1 MTSEQPVIAI
11 VGPTASGKSS
21 LAMAITR
28 SAKQLG
34 KTIEIISMDSALVY
48 RGMDIGTAKPSKS
61 DMQEVRHHGIDIA
74 EPEDPYS
81 AAKFAHDAKRC
92 LKEIRER
99 NNIPLIVG
107 GTMLYWRALAHGLS
121 NMPAASPEIRAE
133 IESRA
138 AKLGW
143 PAIHDELAQVDPE
156 TAARLEKNDAQR
168 VQRAL
173 EIYLLSGKTMS
184 EWLHEQPKE
193 SGRGN
198 GGDGVGSDGSA
209 HASGSD
215 DHNAP
220 INLRLISIE
229 PSDRSVLHERIAK
242 RFELMI
248 ATGFLDE
255 MKALRANSRLHP
267 ELPSMRAV
275 GYRQAWDHLDGNI
288 TFQEF
293 QDQAIA
299 ATRQLAKRQLTW
311 LRGVGAKEVIDPLD
325 ESQMKRCEQDVLAHY
340 QII

>member
-21 LAMAITR
+21 LAMAIAR

-34 KTIEIISMDSALVY
+34 QTIEIISMDSALVY

-61 DMQEVRHHGIDIA
+61 EMQEVSHHGIDIA

-81 AAKFAHDAKRC
+81 AAKFALDAKQW
-92 LKEIRER
+92 LKEIRAR

-138 AKLGW
+138 VKLGW
-143 PAIHDELAQVDPE
+143 PAIHEELAQVDPE
-156 TAARLEKNDAQR
+156 TAARLEKNDTQR

-173 EIYLLSGKTMS
+173 EIYLQSGKPMS
-184 EWLHEQPKE
+184 EWLQEQPKD
-193 SGRGN
+193 SGRGGEGGGAGGGEN
-198 GGDGVGSDGSA
+198 GESEDR
-209 HASGSD
+209 
-215 DHNAP
+215 NALV
-220 INLRLISIE
+220 NLRLISIE

-242 RFELMI
+242 RFEVMM
-248 ATGFLDE
+248 AEGFLDE
-255 MKALRANSRLHP
+255 MKALRHNSRLHP
-267 ELPSMRAV
+267 DLPSMRAV

-311 LRGVGAKEVIDPLD
+311 LRGMQTKEMIDSLD

>member
-1 MTSEQPVIAI
+1 MTTEQPVIAI

-28 SAKQLG
+28 SAKQFG

-81 AAKFAHDAKRC
+81 AAKFAHDAKQW

-99 NNIPLIVG
+99 NNTPLIVG
-107 GTMLYWRALAHGLS
+107 VTMLYWRALAHGLS
-121 NMPAASPEIRAE
+121 NMPAASPEVRAE
-133 IESRA
+133 IELRA

-143 PAIHDELAQVDPE
+143 PAIHDELAQVDPA

-184 EWLHEQPKE
+184 EWLQEQPKE
-193 SGRGN
+193 SGRGDDD
-198 GGDGVGSDGSA
+198 GDD
-209 HASGSD
+209 SGSD
-215 DHNAP
+215 ERNTP
-220 INLRLISIE
+220 INFRLISIE
-229 PSDRSVLHERIAK
+229 PTDRSVLHERIAK

-255 MKALRANSRLHP
+255 MKALRQNPRLHP
-267 ELPSMRAV
+267 NLPSMRAV

-311 LRGVGAKEVIDPLD
+311 LRGMEGKEVVDSLD

>member
-1 MTSEQPVIAI
+1 MAPDQAVITI

-21 LAMAITR
+21 LAMAIAR
-28 SAKQLG
+28 SAKKLG
-34 KTIEIISMDSALVY
+34 KTVEIISMDSALVY

-61 DMQEVRHHGIDIA
+61 EMEEVRHHGIDIA

-81 AAKFAHDAKRC
+81 AAKFAHDAKQW
-92 LKEIRER
+92 LKEIRAR

-143 PAIHDELAQVDPE
+143 SAIHDELAQVDPA

-173 EIYLLSGKTMS
+173 EIYLQSGKPMS
-184 EWLHEQPKE
+184 EWLQEQPKD
-193 SGRGN
+193 SGRG
-198 GGDGVGSDGSA
+198 DRAASDGSDN
-209 HASGSD
+209 SD
-215 DHNAP
+215 SPLH
-220 INLRLISIE
+220 LRLISIE

-242 RFELMI
+242 RFEVMI
-248 ATGFLDE
+248 AEGFLDE
-255 MKALRANSRLHP
+255 MNVLRQNPRLHP
-267 ELPSMRAV
+267 DLPSMRAV

-311 LRGVGAKEVIDPLD
+311 LRGMQTKEVIDSLD
-325 ESQMKRCEQDVLAHY
+325 ESQMKRCEQEVLAHY
-340 QII
+340 QVI

>member
-1 MTSEQPVIAI
+1 
-11 VGPTASGKSS
+11 
-21 LAMAITR
+21 MAIAR

-61 DMQEVRHHGIDIA
+61 EMQEVRHHGIDIA
-74 EPEDPYS
+74 NPEDPYS
-81 AAKFAHDAKRC
+81 AAKFAHDAKQWV
-92 LKEIRER
+92 KEIRAR

-133 IESRA
+133 IEARA

-143 PAIHDELAQVDPE
+143 PAIHDELAQVDPA
-156 TAARLEKNDAQR
+156 TAARLEKNDTQR

-173 EIYLLSGKTMS
+173 EIYLQSGKPMS
-184 EWLHEQPKE
+184 EWLQEQPKDT
-193 SGRGN
+193 GRGDDN
-198 GGDGVGSDGSA
+198 GSSDSGGGGGGRGGSDS
-209 HASGSD
+209 SESD

-220 INLRLISIE
+220 MNLRLISIE

-242 RFELMI
+242 RFEVMI
-248 ATGFLDE
+248 AEGFLDE
-255 MKALRANSRLHP
+255 MKVLRQNPRLHP
-267 ELPSMRAV
+267 DLPSMRAV

-311 LRGVGAKEVIDPLD
+311 LRGMQAKEVIDSLD
-325 ESQMKRCEQDVLAHY
+325 ESQMKRCEQEVLAHY

>member
-21 LAMAITR
+21 LAMAIAR
-28 SAKQLG
+28 SAKRLG

-61 DMQEVRHHGIDIA
+61 EMQEVRHHGIDIA

-81 AAKFAHDAKRC
+81 AAKFAHDAKQW
-92 LKEIRER
+92 LKEVRSR
-99 NNIPLIVG
+99 NHIPMIVG

-143 PAIHDELAQVDPE
+143 PAIHEELAQVDPE

-173 EIYLLSGKTMS
+173 EIYLQSGKPMS
-184 EWLHEQPKE
+184 EWLQEQPKE

-198 GGDGVGSDGSA
+198 GTGSEDGKDN
-209 HASGSD
+209 D
-215 DHNAP
+215 AP

-242 RFELMI
+242 RFEVMM
-248 ATGFLDE
+248 AEGFLDE
-255 MKALRANSRLHP
+255 MKVLRQNPRLHP
-267 ELPSMRAV
+267 DLPSMRAV
-275 GYRQAWDHLDGNI
+275 GYRQAWDHLDGII

-311 LRGVGAKEVIDPLD
+311 LRGMQTKEVIDSLD

-340 QII
+340 EII

>member
-1 MTSEQPVIAI
+1 MTSEQPVITI

-21 LAMAITR
+21 LAMAIAR

-34 KTIEIISMDSALVY
+34 QTIEIISMDSALVY
-48 RGMDIGTAKPSKS
+48 KGMDIGTAKPSKS
-61 DMQEVRHHGIDIA
+61 EMQEVPHHGIDIA

-81 AAKFAHDAKRC
+81 AAKFAHDAKQW
-92 LKEIRER
+92 LKEIRAR

-143 PAIHDELAQVDPE
+143 PAIHEELAQVDPE

-173 EIYLLSGKTMS
+173 EIYLQSGKPMS
-184 EWLHEQPKE
+184 EWLQEQPKD
-193 SGRGN
+193 SGRGE
-198 GGDGVGSDGSA
+198 GSGE
-209 HASGSD
+209 

-220 INLRLISIE
+220 MNLRLISIE

-242 RFELMI
+242 RFELMM
-248 ATGFLDE
+248 AEGFLDE
-255 MKALRANSRLHP
+255 MKALRQNPRLHP
-267 ELPSMRAV
+267 DLPSMRAV

-311 LRGVGAKEVIDPLD
+311 LRGMQTKEVIDSLD
-325 ESQMKRCEQDVLAHY
+325 ESQMKQCEQDVLAHY

>member
-1 MTSEQPVIAI
+1 
-11 VGPTASGKSS
+11 
-21 LAMAITR
+21 
-28 SAKQLG
+28 
-34 KTIEIISMDSALVY
+34 
-48 RGMDIGTAKPSKS
+48 
-61 DMQEVRHHGIDIA
+61 
-74 EPEDPYS
+74 
-81 AAKFAHDAKRC
+81 
-92 LKEIRER
+92 
-99 NNIPLIVG
+99 
-107 GTMLYWRALAHGLS
+107 
-121 NMPAASPEIRAE
+121 MPAASPEIRVE

-184 EWLHEQPKE
+184 EWLQEQPKE
-193 SGRGN
+193 SGRGS
-198 GGDGVGSDGSA
+198 GP
-209 HASGSD
+209 GSD
-215 DHNAP
+215 DSDNSDAS

-229 PSDRSVLHERIAK
+229 PSDRSVLHERIAR
-242 RFELMI
+242 RFEHMI
-248 ATGFLDE
+248 AAGFLDE
-255 MKALRANSRLHP
+255 MKDLRQNPRLHP
-267 ELPSMRAV
+267 NLPSMRAV

-311 LRGVGAKEVIDPLD
+311 LRGIQVKEVVDPLD

>member
-1 MTSEQPVIAI
+1 MTSEQPVITI

-28 SAKQLG
+28 LAKQLG

-61 DMQEVRHHGIDIA
+61 DMQEVRHHGINIA

-81 AAKFAHDAKRC
+81 AAKFAHDAKRW

-173 EIYLLSGKTMS
+173 EIYLLSGKSMS
-184 EWLHEQPKE
+184 EWLQEEPKE
-193 SGRGN
+193 SGRG
-198 GGDGVGSDGSA
+198 
-209 HASGSD
+209 

-229 PSDRSVLHERIAK
+229 PNDRSVLHERIAK

-248 ATGFLDE
+248 AAGFLDE
-255 MKALRANSRLHP
+255 MKALRHNPRLHP
-267 ELPSMRAV
+267 DLPSMRAV

-311 LRGVGAKEVIDPLD
+311 LRGVEAKEVVDSLD
-325 ESQMKRCEQDVLAHY
+325 KSQMKRCEQDVLAHY

>member
-1 MTSEQPVIAI
+1 VTPDQAVITI

-21 LAMAITR
+21 LAMAIAR

-34 KTIEIISMDSALVY
+34 KTVEIISMDSALVY

-61 DMQEVRHHGIDIA
+61 EMQEVRHHGIDIA

-81 AAKFAHDAKRC
+81 AAKFAHDAKQW
-92 LKEIRER
+92 LKEIRAR
-99 NNIPLIVG
+99 NNLPLIVG

-133 IESRA
+133 IEARA

-143 PAIHDELAQVDPE
+143 PAIHDELAQVDPA
-156 TAARLEKNDAQR
+156 TAARLEKNDTQR

-173 EIYLLSGKTMS
+173 EIYLQSGKPMS
-184 EWLHEQPKE
+184 EWLQEQPKD
-193 SGRGN
+193 SGRGDGIGSTDS
-198 GGDGVGSDGSA
+198 GGDN
-209 HASGSD
+209 
-215 DHNAP
+215 HNTP
-220 INLRLISIE
+220 MNLRLISIE

-242 RFELMI
+242 RFEIMM
-248 ATGFLDE
+248 AEGFLDE
-255 MKALRANSRLHP
+255 MKLLRQNPRLHP
-267 ELPSMRAV
+267 DLPSMRAV

-311 LRGVGAKEVIDPLD
+311 LRGMQTKEVIDSLD
-325 ESQMKRCEQDVLAHY
+325 ETQMKRCEQEVLAHY

>member
-1 MTSEQPVIAI
+1 VTPDQAVITI

-21 LAMAITR
+21 LAMDIAR
-28 SAKQLG
+28 SAKKLG
-34 KTIEIISMDSALVY
+34 KTVEIISMDSALVY

-61 DMQEVRHHGIDIA
+61 EMQEVRHHGIDIA

-81 AAKFAHDAKRC
+81 AAKFAHDAKQW
-92 LKEIRER
+92 LDEIRAR

-133 IESRA
+133 IEARA

-173 EIYLLSGKTMS
+173 EIYLQSGKPMS
-184 EWLHEQPKE
+184 EWLQEQPKD
-193 SGRGN
+193 SGRGE
-198 GGDGVGSDGSA
+198 GGGE
-209 HASGSD
+209 

-220 INLRLISIE
+220 MNLRLISIQ

-242 RFELMI
+242 RFDIMMAE
-248 ATGFLDE
+248 GFLDE
-255 MKALRANSRLHP
+255 MKVLRQNPRLHP
-267 ELPSMRAV
+267 DLPSMRAV
-275 GYRQAWDHLDGNI
+275 GYRQAWDYLDGNI

-311 LRGVGAKEVIDPLD
+311 LRGTQTKEVIDSLE
-325 ESQMKRCEQDVLAHY
+325 ESQMKKCEQEVLAHY
-340 QII
+340 QIF

>member
-1 MTSEQPVIAI
+1 MTSEQPVITI

-21 LAMAITR
+21 LAMAIAR

-61 DMQEVRHHGIDIA
+61 QIQEVRHHGIDIT

-81 AAKFAHDAKRC
+81 AAKFAHDAKQW
-92 LKEIRER
+92 LKEIQKR
-99 NNIPLIVG
+99 NNIPLIIG
-107 GTMLYWRALAHGLS
+107 GTMLYWRALAYGLS
-121 NMPAASPEIRAE
+121 SMPTASPQIRAE

-143 PAIHDELAQVDPE
+143 PAIHDELARVDPK

-184 EWLHEQPKE
+184 EWLQEQPKN

-198 GGDGVGSDGSA
+198 GT
-209 HASGSD
+209 SGSD
-215 DHNAP
+215 SDNSDTP

-229 PSDRSVLHERIAK
+229 PSDRSVLHERIAQ

-248 ATGFLDE
+248 AEGFLDE
-255 MKALRANSRLHP
+255 MKVLRQNSRLHP
-267 ELPSMRAV
+267 NLPSMRAV

-311 LRGVGAKEVIDPLD
+311 LRGMEAKEVVDSLD
-325 ESQMKRCEQDVLAHY
+325 ENQMKQCEQDVLTHY

>member
-1 MTSEQPVIAI
+1 
-11 VGPTASGKSS
+11 
-21 LAMAITR
+21 MAITR

-81 AAKFAHDAKRC
+81 AAKFAHDAKQW

-107 GTMLYWRALAHGLS
+107 GTMLYWRALGHGLS

-138 AKLGW
+138 TKLGW
-143 PAIHDELAQVDPE
+143 PAMHDELTQVDPE

-184 EWLHEQPKE
+184 EWLQEQPKE

-198 GGDGVGSDGSA
+198 T
-209 HASGSD
+209 
-215 DHNAP
+215 DHNAA

-242 RFELMI
+242 RFELMM
-248 ATGFLDE
+248 AEGFLDE
-255 MKALRANSRLHP
+255 MKALRHNPRLHTN
-267 ELPSMRAV
+267 LPSMRAV

-311 LRGVGAKEVIDPLD
+311 LRGIEAKEVVDSLD
-325 ESQMKRCEQDVLAHY
+325 ESQMKRCEQDVLTHY

>member
-1 MTSEQPVIAI
+1 MTPNQAVITI

-21 LAMAITR
+21 LAMAIAR
-28 SAKQLG
+28 SAKQFG

-61 DMQEVRHHGIDIA
+61 EMQEVRHHGIDIA

-81 AAKFAHDAKRC
+81 AAKFAHDAKQWV
-92 LKEIRER
+92 KEIRAR

-133 IESRA
+133 IEARA

-156 TAARLEKNDAQR
+156 TAARLEKNDTQR

-173 EIYLLSGKTMS
+173 EIYLQSGKPMS
-184 EWLHEQPKE
+184 EWLQEQPKD
-193 SGRGN
+193 SGRGDGSSN
-198 GGDGVGSDGSA
+198 GGSDQGV
-209 HASGSD
+209 SD

-220 INLRLISIE
+220 MNLRLISIE

-242 RFELMI
+242 RFEVMI
-248 ATGFLDE
+248 AEGFLDE
-255 MKALRANSRLHP
+255 MQVLRQNPRLHP
-267 ELPSMRAV
+267 DLPSMRAV

-311 LRGVGAKEVIDPLD
+311 LRGIQTKEVVDSLD
-325 ESQMKRCEQDVLAHY
+325 SSQMKQCEQDVLAHY
-340 QII
+340 QMI

>member
-1 MTSEQPVIAI
+1 MTPDQAVITI

-21 LAMAITR
+21 LAMAIAR

-34 KTIEIISMDSALVY
+34 KTVEIISMDSALVY

-61 DMQEVRHHGIDIA
+61 EMQEVRHHGIDIA

-81 AAKFAHDAKRC
+81 AAKFAHDAKQW
-92 LKEIRER
+92 LEEIRTR

-121 NMPAASPEIRAE
+121 NMPPASPEIRAE
-133 IESRA
+133 IEARA

-156 TAARLEKNDAQR
+156 TAARLEKNDTQR

-173 EIYLLSGKTMS
+173 EIYLQSGKPMS
-184 EWLHEQPKE
+184 EWLQEQPKD
-193 SGRGN
+193 SGRGE
-198 GGDGVGSDGSA
+198 GGGE
-209 HASGSD
+209 

-220 INLRLISIE
+220 MNLRLISIE

-242 RFELMI
+242 RFEVMM
-248 ATGFLDE
+248 AEGFLDE
-255 MKALRANSRLHP
+255 MKVLRQNPRLHP
-267 ELPSMRAV
+267 DLPSMRAV

-311 LRGVGAKEVIDPLD
+311 LRGMQTKEVIDSLD
-325 ESQMKRCEQDVLAHY
+325 ERQMKKCEQDVLAHY

>member
-1 MTSEQPVIAI
+1 VTPDQAVITI

-21 LAMAITR
+21 LAMAIAR

-34 KTIEIISMDSALVY
+34 KTVEIISMDSALVY

-61 DMQEVRHHGIDIA
+61 EMQEVRHHGINIA

-81 AAKFAHDAKRC
+81 AAKFAHDAKQW
-92 LKEIRER
+92 LDEIRAR

-133 IESRA
+133 IEARA

-156 TAARLEKNDAQR
+156 TAARLEKNDTQR

-173 EIYLLSGKTMS
+173 EIYLQSGKPMS
-184 EWLHEQPKE
+184 EWLQEQPKD
-193 SGRGN
+193 SGRG
-198 GGDGVGSDGSA
+198 DAGSNSGS
-209 HASGSD
+209 SEDSSD

-220 INLRLISIE
+220 MNLRLISIE

-242 RFELMI
+242 RFEVMM
-248 ATGFLDE
+248 AEGFLDE
-255 MKALRANSRLHP
+255 MKVLRQNPRLHP
-267 ELPSMRAV
+267 DLPSMRAV
-275 GYRQAWDHLDGNI
+275 GYRQAWDHLDGHI

-311 LRGVGAKEVIDPLD
+311 LRGMQTKEVVDSLD
-325 ESQMKRCEQDVLAHY
+325 ESQMKRCEQEVLAHY

>member
-1 MTSEQPVIAI
+1 MTSEQPVITI

-21 LAMAITR
+21 LAMAIAR

-34 KTIEIISMDSALVY
+34 QTIEIISMDSALVY

-61 DMQEVRHHGIDIA
+61 EMQEVRHHGIDIA

-81 AAKFAHDAKRC
+81 AAKFAHDAKQWLQEVRT
-92 LKEIRER
+92 R

-143 PAIHDELAQVDPE
+143 PAIHEELAQVDPE

-173 EIYLLSGKTMS
+173 EIYLQSGKPMS
-184 EWLHEQPKE
+184 EWLNKQPKD
-193 SGRGN
+193 SGRGD
-198 GGDGVGSDGSA
+198 GAGDGENGDSEDRNV
-209 HASGSD
+209 
-215 DHNAP
+215 P
-220 INLRLISIE
+220 LNLRLISIE

-242 RFELMI
+242 RFELMM
-248 ATGFLDE
+248 AEGFLDE
-255 MKALRANSRLHP
+255 MKALRQNPRLHP
-267 ELPSMRAV
+267 DLPSMRAV
-275 GYRQAWDHLDGNI
+275 GYRQAWDHLAGNI

-311 LRGVGAKEVIDPLD
+311 LRGIQTKEVIDSLD
-325 ESQMKRCEQDVLAHY
+325 AGQMKRCEQAVLAHY
-340 QII
+340 QIV

>member
-1 MTSEQPVIAI
+1 VTPDQAIITI

-21 LAMAITR
+21 LAMAIAR

-34 KTIEIISMDSALVY
+34 KTVEIISMDSALVY

-61 DMQEVRHHGIDIA
+61 EMQEVRHHGIDIA

-81 AAKFAHDAKRC
+81 AAKFAHDAKQW
-92 LKEIRER
+92 LKEIRAR
-99 NNIPLIVG
+99 NNLPLIVG

-133 IESRA
+133 IEARA

-143 PAIHDELAQVDPE
+143 PAIHDELAQVDPA
-156 TAARLEKNDAQR
+156 TAARLEKNDTQR

-173 EIYLLSGKTMS
+173 EIYLQSGKPMS
-184 EWLHEQPKE
+184 EWLQEQPKD
-193 SGRGN
+193 SGRG
-198 GGDGVGSDGSA
+198 DGIGSTDSDG
-209 HASGSD
+209 D
-215 DHNAP
+215 NHNTP
-220 INLRLISIE
+220 MNLRLISIE
-229 PSDRSVLHERIAK
+229 PSDRSILHERIAK
-242 RFELMI
+242 RFEIMM
-248 ATGFLDE
+248 AEGFLDE
-255 MKALRANSRLHP
+255 MKVLRQNPRLHP
-267 ELPSMRAV
+267 DLPSMRAV

-311 LRGVGAKEVIDPLD
+311 LRGMQTKEVIDSLD
-325 ESQMKRCEQDVLAHY
+325 ETQMKRCEQEVLAHY

>member
-1 MTSEQPVIAI
+1 MTSELPVITI

-21 LAMAITR
+21 LAMAVTR
-28 SAKQLG
+28 LAKQLG

-61 DMQEVRHHGIDIA
+61 EMQEVRYHGINIA

-81 AAKFAHDAKRC
+81 AAKFAHDAKQW

-143 PAIHDELAQVDPE
+143 PAIHDELTRVDPE

-184 EWLHEQPKE
+184 EWLQEQPKE

-198 GGDGVGSDGSA
+198 AGDGVDSSGNSDAKGNA
-209 HASGSD
+209 

-242 RFELMI
+242 RFELMM
-248 ATGFLDE
+248 AEGFLDE
-255 MKALRANSRLHP
+255 MKTLRQNPRLHP
-267 ELPSMRAV
+267 DLPSMRAV

-311 LRGVGAKEVIDPLD
+311 LRGMKAKEVVDSLD
-325 ESQMKRCEQDVLAHY
+325 ESQIKRCEQDVLAHY

>member
-1 MTSEQPVIAI
+1 MTPDQEVITI

-21 LAMAITR
+21 LAMAIAR

-34 KTIEIISMDSALVY
+34 KTVEIISMDSALVY

-61 DMQEVRHHGIDIA
+61 EMQEVRHHGIDIT

-81 AAKFAHDAKRC
+81 AAKFAHDAKQW
-92 LKEIRER
+92 LDEIRAR

-133 IESRA
+133 IEARA

-156 TAARLEKNDAQR
+156 TAARLEKNDTQR

-173 EIYLLSGKTMS
+173 EIYLQSGKPMS
-184 EWLHEQPKE
+184 EWLQEQPKD
-193 SGRGN
+193 SGRGE
-198 GGDGVGSDGSA
+198 GGGE
-209 HASGSD
+209 

-220 INLRLISIE
+220 MNLRLISIE

-242 RFELMI
+242 RFEVMM
-248 ATGFLDE
+248 AEGFLDE
-255 MKALRANSRLHP
+255 MKVLRQNPRLHP
-267 ELPSMRAV
+267 DLPSMRAV

-311 LRGVGAKEVIDPLD
+311 LRGMQTKEVIDSLD
-325 ESQMKRCEQDVLAHY
+325 ESQMKKCEQDVLAHY

>member
-1 MTSEQPVIAI
+1 MTSEQPVITI

-21 LAMAITR
+21 LAMAIAR

-34 KTIEIISMDSALVY
+34 QTIEIISMDSALVY
-48 RGMDIGTAKPSKS
+48 KGMDIGTAKPSKS
-61 DMQEVRHHGIDIA
+61 EMQEVPHHGIDIA

-81 AAKFAHDAKRC
+81 AAKFAHDAKQW
-92 LKEIRER
+92 LKEIRAR

-121 NMPAASPEIRAE
+121 NMPAASPGIRAE

-143 PAIHDELAQVDPE
+143 PAIHEELAQVDPE

-173 EIYLLSGKTMS
+173 EIYLQSGKPMS
-184 EWLHEQPKE
+184 EWLQEQPKD
-193 SGRGN
+193 SGRGE
-198 GGDGVGSDGSA
+198 GSGE
-209 HASGSD
+209 

-220 INLRLISIE
+220 MNLRLISIE

-242 RFELMI
+242 RFEIMM
-248 ATGFLDE
+248 AEGFLDE
-255 MKALRANSRLHP
+255 MKALRQNPRLHP
-267 ELPSMRAV
+267 DLPSMRAV

-311 LRGVGAKEVIDPLD
+311 LRGMQTKEVIDSLD
-325 ESQMKRCEQDVLAHY
+325 ESQMKQCEQDVLAHY

>member
-1 MTSEQPVIAI
+1 MTPDQEVITI

-21 LAMAITR
+21 LAMAIAR

-34 KTIEIISMDSALVY
+34 KTVEIISMDSALVY

-61 DMQEVRHHGIDIA
+61 EMQEVRHHGIDIA

-81 AAKFAHDAKRC
+81 AAKFAHDAKQW
-92 LKEIRER
+92 LDEIRAR

-121 NMPAASPEIRAE
+121 NMPAASAEIRAE
-133 IESRA
+133 IEARA

-143 PAIHDELAQVDPE
+143 PAIHDELAKVDPE
-156 TAARLEKNDAQR
+156 TAARLEKNDTQR

-173 EIYLLSGKTMS
+173 EIYLQSGKPMS
-184 EWLHEQPKE
+184 EWLQEQPKD
-193 SGRGN
+193 SGRGE
-198 GGDGVGSDGSA
+198 GGGE
-209 HASGSD
+209 
-215 DHNAP
+215 DHNALM
-220 INLRLISIE
+220 NLRLISIE

-242 RFELMI
+242 RFEVMM
-248 ATGFLDE
+248 AEGFLDE
-255 MKALRANSRLHP
+255 MKVLRQNPRLHP
-267 ELPSMRAV
+267 DLPSMRAV

-311 LRGVGAKEVIDPLD
+311 LRGMQAKEVIDSLD
-325 ESQMKRCEQDVLAHY
+325 ESQMKRCEQEVLAHY

>member
-1 MTSEQPVIAI
+1 
-11 VGPTASGKSS
+11 
-21 LAMAITR
+21 MAITR

-81 AAKFAHDAKRC
+81 AAKFAHDAKQW

-138 AKLGW
+138 TKLGW
-143 PAIHDELAQVDPE
+143 PAMHDELTQVDPE

-184 EWLHEQPKE
+184 EWLQEQPKE

-198 GGDGVGSDGSA
+198 T
-209 HASGSD
+209 
-215 DHNAP
+215 DHNAA

-242 RFELMI
+242 RFELMM
-248 ATGFLDE
+248 AEGFLDE
-255 MKALRANSRLHP
+255 MKALRHNPRLHTN
-267 ELPSMRAV
+267 LPSMRAV

-311 LRGVGAKEVIDPLD
+311 LRGIEAKEVVDSLD
-325 ESQMKRCEQDVLAHY
+325 ESQMKRCEQDVLTHY

>member
-1 MTSEQPVIAI
+1 MTSEQPVITI

-21 LAMAITR
+21 LAMAIAR

-34 KTIEIISMDSALVY
+34 QTIEIISMDSALVY
-48 RGMDIGTAKPSKS
+48 KGMDIGTAKPSKS
-61 DMQEVRHHGIDIA
+61 EMQEVPHHGIDIA

-81 AAKFAHDAKRC
+81 AAKFAHDAKQW
-92 LKEIRER
+92 LKEIRAR

-143 PAIHDELAQVDPE
+143 PAIHEELAQVDPE

-173 EIYLLSGKTMS
+173 EIYLQSGKPMS
-184 EWLHEQPKE
+184 EWLQEQPKD
-193 SGRGN
+193 SGRGE
-198 GGDGVGSDGSA
+198 GSGE
-209 HASGSD
+209 

-220 INLRLISIE
+220 MNLRLISIE

-242 RFELMI
+242 RFEIMM
-248 ATGFLDE
+248 AAGFLDE
-255 MKALRANSRLHP
+255 MKALRQNPRLHP
-267 ELPSMRAV
+267 DLPSMRAV

-311 LRGVGAKEVIDPLD
+311 LRGMQTKEVIDSLD
-325 ESQMKRCEQDVLAHY
+325 ESQMKQCEQDVLAHY